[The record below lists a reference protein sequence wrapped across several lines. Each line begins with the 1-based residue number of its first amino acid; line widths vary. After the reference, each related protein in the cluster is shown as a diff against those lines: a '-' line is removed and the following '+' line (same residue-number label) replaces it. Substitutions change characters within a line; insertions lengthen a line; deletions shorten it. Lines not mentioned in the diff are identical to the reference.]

1 MAMPR
6 KTYTKEDGKTYKV
19 CTRCGEEKEAEA
31 NFYHWLRKE
40 KYLAFDS
47 QCHDCKQKYN
57 HRYRM
62 DQKKKDRK
70 AAVVMEEA
78 IKSLRAYAESWREIE
93 FFAKKIP
100 LAQGFQSP
108 QEFILATLKTTY
120 DNGRQKT
127 G

>member
-19 CTRCGEEKEAEA
+19 CTRCSEEKEAEA
-31 NFYHWLRKE
+31 NFYHWLKNG
-40 KYLAFDS
+40 KYLSFDS

-62 DQKKKDRK
+62 DRKKQDRK
-70 AAVVMEEA
+70 KAVGMEEA

-100 LAQGFQSP
+100 LA
-108 QEFILATLKTTY
+108 
-120 DNGRQKT
+120 
-127 G
+127 

>member
-19 CTRCGEEKEAEA
+19 CTRCGEEKEAG
-31 NFYHWLRKE
+31 NFYSWIKGG
-40 KYLAFDS
+40 KYLCLDS
-47 QCHDCKQKYN
+47 QCRDCKHKYN
-57 HRYRM
+57 HNYKLEREKRE
-62 DQKKKDRK
+62 RK
-70 AAVVMEEA
+70 NARSIEEA
-78 IKSLRAYAESWREIE
+78 MKSLRAYAESWREIE

-100 LAQGFQSP
+100 LAQGFKTP